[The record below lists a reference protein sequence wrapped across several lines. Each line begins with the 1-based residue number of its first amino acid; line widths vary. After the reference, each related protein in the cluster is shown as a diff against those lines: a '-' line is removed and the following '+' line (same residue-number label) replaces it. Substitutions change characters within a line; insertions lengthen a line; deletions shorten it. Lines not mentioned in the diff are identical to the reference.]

1 MFDSNIASVFSIT
14 IFVRYALAGM
24 TRTPPYLADIQSQPA
39 ALQRL
44 LDAGLSR
51 DVVGLLR
58 NLDRFDRIVLTGMG
72 ASLFAQ
78 YPAFLRLAATGL
90 PVWVIETSEL
100 LGAAGGL
107 VTPRSLVW
115 ITSQSG
121 SSAEVAALLDRL
133 AERRPVVLGVTNDTA
148 GDLANRAHTV
158 LEIHSGDEQTVGTR
172 SYVNTLAAH
181 ELATAVAL
189 GVDGSGDLHGIPAA
203 LATYLERWDEQIET
217 LSGAIGGPT
226 IFLVGRG
233 PSLAAVQTG
242 ALIIKEAA
250 KVPVEGM
257 STPQFRHGPLEI
269 VGPDVCVVHLAGEAR
284 DHGSNR
290 KLRSDVQRAGGRSVW
305 LGQDLAET
313 DAPLPEIASGEALPI
328 AEILPLQLLSV
339 ALAGK
344 TGVEPGA
351 FRHIQKVTRT
361 L

>member
-290 KLRSDVQRAGGRSVW
+290 KLRCDVQRAGGRSVW